1 MKHIKIFVAIL
12 LALSLVFSC
21 AYISFAKD
29 KIYYGDPNND
39 DSINLSDITVMLR
52 YISKWN
58 LTEREFDF
66 AAADV
71 NCDGVVNLSDVTKVL
86 QYIAGWGRMLGK
98 E

>member
-1 MKHIKIFVAIL
+1 MKHIKTFIAIL

-39 DSINLSDITVMLR
+39 DHINLNDITLMLR
-52 YISKWN
+52 YIAGWN
-58 LTEREFDF
+58 LSEREFDF

-71 NCDGVVNLSDVTKVL
+71 NLDGVVNLSDVTKLL
-86 QYIAGWGRMLGK
+86 QYIAGWGWMLGQA
-98 E
+98 

>member
-1 MKHIKIFVAIL
+1 MKFIKSL
-12 LALSLVFSC
+12 LAVILVLSIVFSC
-21 AYISFAKD
+21 TCTAFAKD

-71 NCDGVVNLSDVTKVL
+71 YCDGVVNLSDVSKVL